1 MPRRACSPPRSTS
14 RPAPRRDFAGRRA
27 AAADEGSA
35 AAELLELDLV
45 REALEL
51 LLQLWQ
57 CTSMRDALVVGS
69 WSDDL
74 RSVCGH
80 LVRGDVH
87 PQLAEL
93 ALPAKILQNALG

>member
-1 MPRRACSPPRSTS
+1 MELR
-14 RPAPRRDFAGRRA
+14 
-27 AAADEGSA
+27 
-35 AAELLELDLV
+35 ELLLVLSGELLV
-45 REALEL
+45 SVGAWLSQRLAGLGLLQLLEL

>member
-1 MPRRACSPPRSTS
+1 
-14 RPAPRRDFAGRRA
+14 
-27 AAADEGSA
+27 
-35 AAELLELDLV
+35 
-45 REALEL
+45 
-51 LLQLWQ
+51 
-57 CTSMRDALVVGS
+57 MRDALVVGS